1 LISTCLVYITIVILV
16 IDMIVVIKD
25 FDEKNWAA
33 DTDKAVAHEIR
44 RWDASG
50 DRRPKRSE
58 K

>member
-1 LISTCLVYITIVILV
+1 
-16 IDMIVVIKD
+16 MIVVIKD

-33 DTDKAVAHEIR
+33 DTDKALAVMAMAHEIR